1 MRISNWYRIWPPE
14 NWFSSG
20 SGKAQVQ
27 LVGGSRTPSDELY
40 SGKEKA
46 PPERC
51 LAYLLRFP
59 DLSFG
64 TRRV

>member
-1 MRISNWYRIWPPE
+1 M
-14 NWFSSG
+14 
-20 SGKAQVQ
+20 
-27 LVGGSRTPSDELY
+27 VGGSRTPSDELY

-64 TRRV
+64 TRRASEADDRRRCR